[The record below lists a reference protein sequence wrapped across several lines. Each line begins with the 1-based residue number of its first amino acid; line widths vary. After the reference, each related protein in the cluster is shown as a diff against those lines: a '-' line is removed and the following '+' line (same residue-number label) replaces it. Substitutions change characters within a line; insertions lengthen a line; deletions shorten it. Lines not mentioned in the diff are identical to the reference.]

1 MKEAAI
7 QCASKAHY
15 LRDKLAEAGLKQ
27 KYDAEFFNEFV
38 TVSDADT
45 DAIMKALDEEDIL
58 GGLPLGNGEI
68 LWCATEMNT
77 KADIDRAAAAVASVT
92 GKEVTA

>member
-1 MKEAAI
+1 
-7 QCASKAHY
+7 
-15 LRDKLAEAGLKQ
+15 
-27 KYDAEFFNEFV
+27 
-38 TVSDADT
+38 
-45 DAIMKALDEEDIL
+45 MKALDEEDIL